1 LALILG
7 KLPKMKDPKTILTE
21 SVIMNID
28 IFKIHYDMNALEII
42 KNIQVENSST
52 GINTMIST

>member
-1 LALILG
+1 
-7 KLPKMKDPKTILTE
+7 
-21 SVIMNID
+21 MNID

-52 GINTMIST
+52 GFNIVISTWLVYFRH

>member
-1 LALILG
+1 
-7 KLPKMKDPKTILTE
+7 
-21 SVIMNID
+21 MNID

-52 GINTMIST
+52 GFNTVIQEISKEEALLFTVKII

>member
-1 LALILG
+1 
-7 KLPKMKDPKTILTE
+7 
-21 SVIMNID
+21 MNID

-52 GINTMIST
+52 GFNTVISIWLVYFRH